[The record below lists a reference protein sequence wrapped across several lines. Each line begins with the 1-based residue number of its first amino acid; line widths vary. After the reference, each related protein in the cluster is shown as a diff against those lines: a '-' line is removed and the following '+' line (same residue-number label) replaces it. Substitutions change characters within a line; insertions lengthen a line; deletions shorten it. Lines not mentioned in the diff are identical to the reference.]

1 MNKLK
6 TSTRVVCCFFAAL
19 FALTAASAFVELDIL
34 TGLFLLILAGVCLY
48 FAAFRQQVVAAR
60 ERRIEQLRV
69 AARTNAEHQAAM
81 TGHDVPPAPIIEPP
95 KRGKLVGVGVAVT
108 LLLIAYIGG
117 SRTET
122 PVDTSADG
130 APDTTTAAQPPAT
143 SEPPAT
149 TSNPAP
155 PTTADTPAAGTAAS
169 VPVPAVGPSPE
180 PDRRAATATVVA
192 TATVTQIIDGD
203 TIEVQDDANG
213 ALTIRVL
220 GIDTPETKKPG
231 HTVACWGPEASSWA
245 QEQLDGERVAL
256 VADSTQDAT
265 DAYGRTLVY
274 VVKPDGWDYSV
285 ESARAGMAKSYIYNS
300 PVTRHPQIVAAEQN
314 AIASGRGLWGP
325 PCNGNSD
332 SVPQTPEPAPP
343 PVAPAPVP
351 APYVPPP
358 QVPSPPPPPVPA
370 PYVPPPQVPS
380 PPPPPPPPPPAYTV
394 VYPNCAAARA
404 AGAAPL
410 YAGSPGY
417 SLDLDR
423 DRDGIA
429 CET

>member
-6 TSTRVVCCFFAAL
+6 TSARVVCWLLAAL
-19 FALTAASAFVELDIL
+19 FVLTAASAFVELDIL

-48 FAAFRQQVVAAR
+48 FAAFRQHVVAAR

-69 AARTNAEHQAAM
+69 AARTDAEHQAAM
-81 TGHDVPPAPIIEPP
+81 TGHYVPAAPIVEPP

-108 LLLIAYIGG
+108 LLIIAYIGG

-130 APDTTTAAQPPAT
+130 APDPTTAAQPAAT
-143 SEPPAT
+143 SEPPEA

-155 PTTADTPAAGTAAS
+155 PATADTPAGTTAP

-180 PDRRAATATVVA
+180 PNRRAATATVVA
-192 TATVTQIIDGD
+192 TATVTQVIDGD
-203 TIEVQDDANG
+203 TIEVQDDAKG

-245 QEQLDGERVAL
+245 QEQLEGERVAL

-285 ESARAGMAKSYIYNS
+285 ESTRAGMAKSYVYDS

-314 AIASGRGLWGP
+314 AIDSGRGLWGP
-325 PCNGNSD
+325 PCNGNTD
-332 SVPQTPEPAPP
+332 SVPQTPAPAPP
-343 PVAPAPVP
+343 PVAPAPIP

-358 QVPSPPPPPVPA
+358 QVPSP
-370 PYVPPPQVPS
+370 

-423 DRDGIA
+423 DRDGVA